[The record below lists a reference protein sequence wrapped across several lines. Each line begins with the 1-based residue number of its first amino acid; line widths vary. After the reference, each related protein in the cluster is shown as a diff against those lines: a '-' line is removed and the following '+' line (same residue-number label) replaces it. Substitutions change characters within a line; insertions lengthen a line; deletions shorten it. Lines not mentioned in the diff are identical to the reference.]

1 MVPTPCPP
9 PPFMRGDGT
18 HCSAGF
24 LKLRVYIE
32 MGVEHRMLVLAS
44 RVAIRSPQLA
54 GRACQ
59 FLLPP
64 AHTKRAHGADM
75 GIAVGTASEE
85 WCDDRNECC
94 HTA

>member
-1 MVPTPCPP
+1 
-9 PPFMRGDGT
+9 MRGDGT

-32 MGVEHRMLVLAS
+32 MGAEHRAHWQGCDAPDGFEGRDQRSAIGRESVSVPAAS
-44 RVAIRSPQLA
+44 GAY
-54 GRACQ
+54 
-59 FLLPP
+59 
-64 AHTKRAHGADM
+64 TKRAHGADM
-75 GIAVGTASEE
+75 GIAVGTASEG